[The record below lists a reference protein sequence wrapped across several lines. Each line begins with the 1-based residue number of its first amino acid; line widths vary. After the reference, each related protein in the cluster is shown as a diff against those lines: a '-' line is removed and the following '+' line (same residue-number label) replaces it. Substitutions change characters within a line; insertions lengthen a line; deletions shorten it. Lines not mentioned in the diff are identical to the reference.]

1 MLSMSYSKE
10 QEGTASPEPAPQEP
24 EKPAPKAPPIP
35 LVLALPL
42 VLEAIISQ
50 TQFPVP
56 GKEDFFKLAD
66 ELEESTPSDLD
77 LTPEGLSLV
86 IQMLQ
91 R

>member
-10 QEGTASPEPAPQEP
+10 QEGSTPQEPTLQEP
-24 EKPAPKAPPIP
+24 EKPAPKAPPI
-35 LVLALPL
+35 PL

-56 GKEDFFKLAD
+56 GKEDFFQLAH
-66 ELEESTPSDLD
+66 ELEESPPSDLG
-77 LTPEGLSLV
+77 LTPENLSLL

>member
-1 MLSMSYSKE
+1 MFSMSYSKE
-10 QEGTASPEPAPQEP
+10 QEGSTPQEP

-35 LVLALPL
+35 LALAVPL

-56 GKEDFFKLAD
+56 GKADFFRLAD
-66 ELEESTPSDLD
+66 ELEESPPTDLD
-77 LTPEGLSLV
+77 LTPENLSLL

-91 R
+91 RQ